1 MAAGTFD
8 GRRYG
13 ASMSVPLYTGA
24 AGLLMVLGVFMAF
37 LPGRMDGLM
46 DRIVG
51 GRYTSGACD
60 RSRMR
65 WIRLNGFLL
74 FLFSALAFLNLSGR
88 S

>member
-13 ASMSVPLYTGA
+13 ASMSVPFYTGA
-24 AGLLMVLGVFMAF
+24 AGLFVILGVFMAF

-46 DRIVG
+46 ARIVG
-51 GRYTSGACD
+51 GRYTSGATD
-60 RSRMR
+60 RLRLR
-65 WIRLNGFLL
+65 WIRLNGLL
-74 FLFSALAFLNLSGR
+74 LLVFSALIFLNLSGR

>member
-8 GRRYG
+8 GWRYG

-24 AGLLMVLGVFMAF
+24 AGLFMALGVFIAF

-46 DRIVG
+46 TRIVG
-51 GRYTSGACD
+51 RRYTSGTSD
-60 RSRMR
+60 RLRLR
-65 WIRLNGFLL
+65 WIRVNGFLL
-74 FLFSALAFLNLSGR
+74 LLFSALILLNLSGR

>member
-1 MAAGTFD
+1 MATRALD

-24 AGLLMVLGVFMAF
+24 AGLFVVLGIFMAF

-46 DRIVG
+46 ARIVG
-51 GRYTSGACD
+51 DRYTSGTSD
-60 RSRMR
+60 RLRTR
-65 WIRLNGFLL
+65 WIRVNGFLL
-74 FLFSALAFLNLSGR
+74 LLFSALIFLNLSGR

>member
-13 ASMSVPLYTGA
+13 PSMSVPFYTGA
-24 AGLLMVLGVFMAF
+24 AGLFVILGVFMAF

-46 DRIVG
+46 ARIVG
-51 GRYTSGACD
+51 GRYTSGATD
-60 RSRMR
+60 RLRLR
-65 WIRLNGFLL
+65 WIRLNGLL
-74 FLFSALAFLNLSGR
+74 LLVFSALIFLNLSGR

>member
-1 MAAGTFD
+1 MAAGTFG

-24 AGLLMVLGVFMAF
+24 AGLFMVLGVLMAF

-46 DRIVG
+46 TRIVG
-51 GRYTSGACD
+51 GRYTSGTSG
-60 RSRMR
+60 RLRMR
-65 WIRLNGFLL
+65 WIRVNGFLL
-74 FLFSALAFLNLSGR
+74 LLFSALIFLNLSGR

>member
-8 GRRYG
+8 GWRYG

-24 AGLLMVLGVFMAF
+24 AGLFMALGVFMAF

-46 DRIVG
+46 TRIVG
-51 GRYTSGACD
+51 RRYTSGTSD
-60 RSRMR
+60 RLRLR
-65 WIRLNGFLL
+65 WIRVNGFLL
-74 FLFSALAFLNLSGR
+74 LLFSALILLSPSGR

>member
-8 GRRYG
+8 GWRYG

-24 AGLLMVLGVFMAF
+24 AGLFMVLGVFMAF

-46 DRIVG
+46 TRIVG
-51 GRYTSGACD
+51 RRYTSGTSD
-60 RSRMR
+60 RLRLR
-65 WIRLNGFLL
+65 WIRVNGLL
-74 FLFSALAFLNLSGR
+74 LLLFSALILLSLSGR